1 MKSAARN
8 RVFLLA
14 AAAFLLVAISAPAA
28 LAELKG
34 SVIYATNYGIFF
46 TKGGDPATHAA
57 GEGPLI
63 STTVFE
69 GLVDMG
75 VDLTNL
81 PSIGKSWKI
90 APDWTYIDFDLFPG
104 IKFHNGD
111 PLTAEDVKFSFET
124 HMIPRNRQV
133 LGFAY
138 RARIKNIEVQGPL
151 KVRFNLNQASPDL
164 WKRFWWNGAIMP
176 KAYREKVGNDGFA
189 DKPIGSGPFKWV
201 DYKQDQYF
209 AMEAVE
215 KHHRKTPEFKS
226 LKIVYVAEDSTR
238 LAMLKNGEAD
248 IIVLGGA
255 HIPAIKADPS
265 LKLLQ
270 TKHIIGST
278 LAYADLPFPDEKTPF
293 QDIRVREA
301 ASLAIDRKTI
311 CDKVLFG
318 ATEPYGEL
326 LSPYSYGW
334 DKNVKPDPYD
344 PEKAKTLLAQA
355 GYPKGFSTEIGTTA
369 GAKYW
374 VEAIAAN
381 LADVGIKAEVKIY
394 EGGAWFDAHRG
405 KRLRGLITRNSWYDA
420 ERNAGADLQDGYA
433 DDAPWAYVTTKEISD
448 ALKATM
454 KAKNVKEEADM
465 GRKLSKMIRDA
476 RINLILWSNHAN
488 YGVNQKIVQWDR
500 QLGSYPATRFEY
512 MKIKQ

>member
-1 MKSAARN
+1 MKPGKPN
-8 RVFLLA
+8 RFLLLA
-14 AAAFLLVAISAPAA
+14 AAVFLLVAFSAPAA

-34 SVIYATNYGIFF
+34 SVVYATNYQIFY
-46 TKGGDPATHAA
+46 TKGGDPASHMA

-69 GLVDMG
+69 GLVDCA
-75 VDLTNL
+75 VDLSNL
-81 PSIGKSWKI
+81 PAVAKSWKI
-90 APDWTYIDFDLFPG
+90 APDWTYIDFELFPN

-124 HMIPRNRQV
+124 HMRPDLRQV

-138 RARIKNIEVQGPL
+138 RSRIKNIEVQGPL

-176 KAYREKVGNDGFA
+176 KAYREKVGDAGFA

-209 AMEAVE
+209 TMEGVE
-215 KHHRKTPEFKS
+215 NHHRKTPEFKT
-226 LKIVYVAEDSTR
+226 LKIVYVVENSTR
-238 LAMLKNGEAD
+238 MAMLKAGEAD
-248 IIVLGGA
+248 IIVLAGA
-255 HIPAIKADPS
+255 NIPDVKADPK

-270 TKHIIGST
+270 TKHVIGQT
-278 LAYADLPFPDEKTPF
+278 LAYADMPFPNEKSPF

-311 CDKVLFG
+311 CDKLLFG
-318 ATEPYGEL
+318 GAEPFGEVL
-326 LSPYSYGW
+326 NPYTLGYDPS
-334 DKNVKPDPYD
+334 VKPDPYD
-344 PEKAKTLLAQA
+344 PEKAKALLAAA
-355 GYPKGFSTEIGTTA
+355 GYPKGFSTEIGATI
-369 GAKYW
+369 GSKYW
-374 VEAIAAN
+374 IEAIAAN
-381 LADVGIKAEVKIY
+381 LNDVGIKAEVKIF
-394 EGGAWFDAHRG
+394 ESGAWAEGYRG
-405 KRLRGLITRNSWYDA
+405 KRLRGLIVRNSWYDS
-420 ERNAGADLQDGYA
+420 ERNAGADLQDAYA
-433 DDAPWAYVTTKEISD
+433 DDAPWAYVTTKAVSD
-448 ALKATM
+448 ALKACMNARTE
-454 KAKNVKEEADM
+454 KEEADL
-465 GRKLSKMIRDA
+465 GRKVSKMIRDA
-476 RINLILWSNHAN
+476 RINIHLWSIFAS